1 MGFGLKSVLEYI
13 VPMFWIMVDEESI
26 TATCLLLI
34 VCHKTENLNGFR
46 IHIKF
51 ETFSVLISYDAT
63 GPSKGFKFD
72 FCKAVR

>member
-63 GPSKGFKFD
+63 RPSKGFKFNS
-72 FCKAVR
+72 CEAVR